1 MKRKMLNKYG
11 LKVEV
16 HTEGYYIK
24 DKINLK
30 VHKCLDSSRLK
41 FIRSFSNMNS
51 YKEEINE
58 FKNVLLPR
66 NIQNSEKMK
75 KVKPLLKVE
84 KNRDRNKVKDMR
96 ENYLKK
102 GFLGYEK
109 VLKIESYNSHNN
121 ELLLN
126 ECKELI
132 NQLEQGKFYSLLIN
146 ASTYENNF
154 LSVLPY
160 SIYLYNKASPVLLAN
175 IIKQN
180 ILIFEAKYEQP
191 LDYTLEFL
199 LREWY
204 TKDEIEDMIIENR
217 EKKIGE
223 SESVIKDESVSGL
236 IKHDKISISE
246 EVDYFIEDL
255 SYILDEDLKNKE
267 GMLFN
272 DREPKKLWN
281 NKIKNLKRKS
291 VQFRI
296 NPYIIENKLPVING
310 DFTYSLYS
318 LESFKFMFVKE
329 ELLRNDKSENVG
341 CYSLLELYHG
351 DSVDYTIFYK
361 EITSSG
367 EVQSEAVKLL
377 QWRWT
382 DYFSKDKKYVTRCFG
397 DNKVVFKY
405 ASQYGI
411 INDSSQEI
419 KKRRNIVDSA
429 ELAFNFPTIREQ
441 ARSKEYDDKLG
452 VIDLETFK
460 INEKDGTQCAYAGGW
475 AVSGYN
481 YIEYLSSED
490 LKKESDS
497 VVDKESVDNN
507 TVEIEREDF
516 IKDEK
521 EKKLTIKS
529 YYLIKNLIDSI
540 LKSKFAGCVGSKSKK
555 SYTFFAH
562 NLSNFDFILIL
573 SALSFFG
580 TEFDLKTVFRRDT
593 NTLVSLKITK
603 LIKEIETIK
612 VRNEDGDLLY
622 TKNIVVVKK
631 KYITLLDSNLIIP
644 GKLRKLVKDFDC
656 VESKGYFPY
665 DFVNINTLFYK
676 GDVPSYNYFKDD
688 ISKQEYINVFKL
700 NEMSESIKVPKIS
713 KKKIIYNLKLESIK
727 YLKSDLFSLLEL
739 LEKYSKIIYNNFGLN
754 ITERS
759 TAASLSL
766 FTYLSN
772 FYKKKDM
779 DIKLIKGAVEKD
791 IRCAYFGGIVFSRK
805 GYKFKGKGYI
815 YDVNS
820 HFPAAMLNPMPTGNP
835 ILSNSKDLQSYF
847 GFVYAHIIPPK
858 KLDVYFIPKRNQEG
872 RIETPNVAFTG
883 IYFSELL
890 KEAEKYGYRINV
902 IWGYK
907 FKKSE
912 GVFNHFVNTLFNKR
926 LEAKIYNKKSLQI
939 VYKLML
945 NSLYGRFG
953 MRNYDNELVIVD
965 EKKAMVLFKSKNVIF
980 QSKLHDKFILK
991 YNNNVN
997 KEIINLVNKYD
1008 NNNTLIDAVKQVGV
1022 TSNVSIAAA
1031 ITGWALIKLSRVLNI
1046 KDNKLIY
1053 SDTDSAFLEKKLDDS
1068 LISETEIG
1076 KFKLENVM
1084 DEGIFISPKFY
1095 GFKNEKGDVIIKSK
1109 GVPKDKISYDDL
1121 EDLYNGKDKTVRS
1134 TVFRKNLKKGTISI
1148 LESNYIIKG
1157 VNKICKDVVD

>member
-1 MKRKMLNKYG
+1 
-11 LKVEV
+11 
-16 HTEGYYIK
+16 
-24 DKINLK
+24 
-30 VHKCLDSSRLK
+30 
-41 FIRSFSNMNS
+41 
-51 YKEEINE
+51 
-58 FKNVLLPR
+58 
-66 NIQNSEKMK
+66 
-75 KVKPLLKVE
+75 
-84 KNRDRNKVKDMR
+84 
-96 ENYLKK
+96 
-102 GFLGYEK
+102 
-109 VLKIESYNSHNN
+109 
-121 ELLLN
+121 
-126 ECKELI
+126 
-132 NQLEQGKFYSLLIN
+132 
-146 ASTYENNF
+146 
-154 LSVLPY
+154 
-160 SIYLYNKASPVLLAN
+160 
-175 IIKQN
+175 
-180 ILIFEAKYEQP
+180 
-191 LDYTLEFL
+191 
-199 LREWY
+199 
-204 TKDEIEDMIIENR
+204 MIIEYR
-217 EKKIGE
+217 GKKKIGE
-223 SESVIKDESVSGL
+223 SDSVIKDESVSAL
-236 IKHDKISISE
+236 IKHDQISISE

-272 DREPKKLWN
+272 DREPKKIWN
-281 NKIKNLKRKS
+281 NKIKILKRKS

-329 ELLRNDKSENVG
+329 ELLRSDKSENVG
-341 CYSLLELYHG
+341 CYTLLELYHG

-361 EITSSG
+361 EISSSG
-367 EVQSEAVKLL
+367 EVQSEAVELL

-411 INDSSQEI
+411 INDSSQQI

-490 LKKESDS
+490 LKKESES
-497 VVDKESVDNN
+497 VVVKKNVDDN

-516 IKDEK
+516 IIDEK
-521 EKKLTIKS
+521 EKKLRIKS

-603 LIKEIETIK
+603 LIREIERIK

-622 TKNIVVVKK
+622 TKNIVVEKR

-656 VESKGYFPY
+656 VESKGFFPY
-665 DFVNINTLFYK
+665 DFVNINSLYYK

-688 ISKQEYINVFKL
+688 MSKEEYINVFKL

-713 KKKIIYNLKLESIK
+713 KIIYDLKSECIK

-739 LEKYSKIIYNNFGLN
+739 LEKYSKIIYNDFGIN

-772 FYKKKDM
+772 FYKKKNM

-858 KLDVYFIPKRNQEG
+858 DLDVYFIPKRNKEG

-890 KEAEKYGYRINV
+890 KEAEKYGYQINV

-912 GVFNHFVNTLFNKR
+912 GVFNPFVNTLFNKR

-953 MRNYDNELVIVD
+953 MRNYDNQLVIVD
-965 EKKAMVLFKSKNVIF
+965 EKKAMELFKSKNIIF

-997 KEIINLVNKYD
+997 KEITNLVNKYD

-1084 DEGIFISPKFY
+1084 NEAIFISPKFY
-1095 GFKNEKGDVIIKSK
+1095 AFKNEKGDVIIKSK
-1109 GVPKDKISYDDL
+1109 GVAKDKIRYEDL
-1121 EDLYNGKDKTVRS
+1121 EDLYNGKDKTIRT
-1134 TVFRKNLKKGTISI
+1134 TVFRKNLKKGTVSI
-1148 LESNYIIKG
+1148 VESNYIIKG